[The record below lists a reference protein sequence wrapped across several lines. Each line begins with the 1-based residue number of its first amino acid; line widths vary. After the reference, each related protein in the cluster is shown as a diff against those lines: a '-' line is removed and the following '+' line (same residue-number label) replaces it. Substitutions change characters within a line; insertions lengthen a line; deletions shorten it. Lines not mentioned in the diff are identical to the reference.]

1 MLAITMTKLAH
12 SLRFLVCSKDSFWPK
27 GKIIHLAKASV
38 LVLYM
43 DSSSH
48 ARHLGA
54 KLGLNFP
61 VIGKKES
68 VMNLSRVG
76 VDLAKNVFQLHGV
89 DRHEKVVW
97 KRRLSRAK
105 WLQVLLEQVEPGCEM
120 SCHVCH

>member
-1 MLAITMTKLAH
+1 
-12 SLRFLVCSKDSFWPK
+12 
-27 GKIIHLAKASV
+27 
-38 LVLYM
+38 
-43 DSSSH
+43 
-48 ARHLGA
+48 
-54 KLGLNFP
+54 
-61 VIGKKES
+61 
-68 VMNLSRVG
+68 MNLSRVG